1 MLKRDYIDFQDR
13 SAPVAY
19 LITFRGYGTWLH
31 GDDRRSMDRANF
43 NSYGGP
49 KIPAKAKL
57 KESDRSQLKSPP
69 FELSAAIRKV
79 VKNAIKEVCDTRGI
93 RLYAFN
99 IRTEHV
105 HTVVSAGRD
114 PERIMN
120 DFKAYA
126 TRHLRNAGIVG
137 ADQKVWSRH
146 GSTPWLWT
154 DKHIEA
160 AIEYVLYGQGDEL
173 PEFD

>member
-1 MLKRDYIDFQDR
+1 ME
-13 SAPVAY
+13 
-19 LITFRGYGTWLH
+19 H
-31 GDDRRSMDRANF
+31 GSMDRGKF
-43 NSYGGP
+43 NTYGGP
-49 KIPAKAKL
+49 KIPTKPKL
-57 KESDRSQLKSPP
+57 KESDRSQLKSAP
-69 FELSAAIRKV
+69 FELSAAIRKI

-105 HTVVSAGRD
+105 DTVVGAGRD

-120 DFKAYA
+120 DFKTYV
-126 TRHLRNAGIVG
+126 TRKLRAIGLVG

-154 DKHIEA
+154 DRHIKQ
-160 AIEYVLYGQGDEL
+160 AIEYVLYGQGDDL